1 MKRIAMVLM
10 LLPPLVGLY
19 SKTLEI
25 EVPKAN
31 IIGTPAPIKS
41 MNLEPKAPRPKIE
54 VPDGITNVAL
64 GKPVTSSDDFPLFGE
79 LSFVTDGDKVAM
91 EGNSVELYSG
101 PQWVQIDLGKECD
114 IYAIAVWH
122 FMTQERVY
130 FGVVVELS
138 NDPDF
143 RENVVAVYNN
153 DIDNSSKRG
162 KGESLQYVE
171 ANEGKVIVVNPPQ
184 KARYVRLYSNG
195 NHANDKNHYVEVE
208 VYGK

>member
-1 MKRIAMVLM
+1 MKK
-10 LLPPLVGLY
+10 LLIVISSLALACGLCA
-19 SKTLEI
+19 KTLKI
-25 EVPKAN
+25 EVPPAN
-31 IIGTPAPIKS
+31 LVGTPVPIK
-41 MNLEPKAPRPKIE
+41 MTNLEPKAPNPEIE
-54 VPDGITNVAL
+54 VPDDVTNVAL
-64 GKPVTSSDDFPLFGE
+64 KKPVTSSDDFPLFGE